1 MADVRIDIVTKTL
14 KSNKFNLIRYLKK
27 HELKTTIWSSNSII

>member
-14 KSNKFNLIRYLKK
+14 KSNKILKK